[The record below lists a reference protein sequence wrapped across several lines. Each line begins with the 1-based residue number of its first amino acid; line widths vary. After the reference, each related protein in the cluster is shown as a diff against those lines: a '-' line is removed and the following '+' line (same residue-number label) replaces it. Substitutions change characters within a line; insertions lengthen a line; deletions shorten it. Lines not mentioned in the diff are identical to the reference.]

1 MKKYLFFFL
10 ITVACSSN
18 QNEINK
24 TSLDENFYNISSFEE
39 FKLKLEEYANNNP
52 YPNIDN

>member
-10 ITVACSSN
+10 IFVACSSN

-24 TSLDENFYNISSFEE
+24 TSLDEDFYNISSFEE
-39 FKLKLEEYANNNP
+39 FKLRLEEYSNNNP